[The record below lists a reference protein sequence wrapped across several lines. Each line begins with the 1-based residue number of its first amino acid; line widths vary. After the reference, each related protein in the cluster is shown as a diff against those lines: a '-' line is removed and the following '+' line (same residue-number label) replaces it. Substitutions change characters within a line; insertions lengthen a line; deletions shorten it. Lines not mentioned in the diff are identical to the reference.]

1 MKYILF
7 KNNEYF
13 RLASTDAKKDNWIQI
28 EPGVVA
34 KQVSNEDFKAVALNK
49 KTPYLSGDSVS
60 WIVGDLSANGINDE
74 PITDAAVIQEK
85 LTNEIES
92 IKKSITNL
100 KLTENSEAQS
110 LTNFLNTI
118 DVTTKTTGSTLENLR
133 EYIYN
138 LENCPQVFLDDI
150 TY

>member
-1 MKYILF
+1 MKYIIF
-7 KNNEYF
+7 KNNEFF
-13 RLASTDAKKDNWIQI
+13 RLASTDTKKDHWIQI

-34 KQVSNEDFKAVALNK
+34 KQVSDEDFKAAALDK
-49 KTPYLSGDSVS
+49 KTFYLSGDTVS
-60 WIVGDLSANGINDE
+60 WRVADLSANGITDD
-74 PITDAAVIQEK
+74 PITDAAVVQER
-85 LTNEIES
+85 LTNEIEF
-92 IKKSITNL
+92 IKTAAKNL
-100 KLTENSEAQS
+100 KLTENPEVQS
-110 LTNFLNTI
+110 LINFLNTI

>member
-13 RLASTDAKKDNWIQI
+13 RLASTDAKKDNWIKI

-34 KQVSNEDFKAVALNK
+34 KQVSDEDFKAVAFGK

-60 WIVGDLSANGINDE
+60 WTIGDLSANGINDE

-85 LTNEIES
+85 LTNEIEIIKTS
-92 IKKSITNL
+92 IKNL
-100 KLTENSEAQS
+100 KLTENPEVQS